1 MAGGEASGEENSLS
15 IRSMADRSRRRWMN
29 EEAEQEGRTL
39 SHRVEAFLQRLFRDP
54 RYLLIGK
61 VERFGRDFIAFIEGT
76 TILSSTGEVKGQAL
90 LNEEYALRGRPDGQ
104 FPFGEESL
112 LDYYLASRGTDPVT
126 LDDGDFAALRDE
138 SWQYY
143 VRRNF
148 AFQMGDFGQARE
160 DAEHNLGI
168 WDLIE
173 QSDLSESTKWSYL
186 RWWPWIE
193 RDRALAQ
200 ALLNLEQGNTE
211 HAAAELYRVER
222 AIEQFGERH
231 AGRYAQEEG
240 EDESL
245 CGQLCQ
251 HVSGLVELLREEQRL
266 PVALEEELDKASER
280 GDAEEVE
287 RLRLE
292 MIRRTVEEGEG

>member
-1 MAGGEASGEENSLS
+1 VAGEENSLS
-15 IRSMADRSRRRWMN
+15 IRSMADRPWRRRMN
-29 EEAEQEGRTL
+29 DEAEQEGRTL
-39 SHRVEAFLQRLFRDP
+39 SRKVEGLLQRLFRDP

-76 TILSSTGEVKGQAL
+76 TLLSATGEVKGQAL

-104 FPFGEESL
+104 FPFGEASL
-112 LDYYLASRGTDPVT
+112 LDYYLSSRGTDPVA
-126 LDDGDFAALRDE
+126 LDEGDFAALRDE

-168 WDLIE
+168 WTLIE
-173 QSDLSESTKWSYL
+173 QSDLDEGIKWSYL

-200 ALLNLEQGNTE
+200 ALLDLEHGDIE
-211 HAAAELYRVER
+211 HAAAELYRVEG

-231 AGRYAQEEG
+231 ADNYAQEEG

-245 CGQLCQ
+245 SGQMRQ
-251 HVSGLVELLREEQRL
+251 HVSAFVELLREEQRL
-266 PVALEEELDKASER
+266 PVALEEELDRAAER

-292 MIRRTVEEGEG
+292 MIRRTVEDGEG